1 MAPVTFAVT
10 TRSRLRGIHRFPQMF
25 VSSLRIK
32 RQLAATP
39 GCVRF
44 ASIVAGPREFWTI
57 TVWESRDK
65 MLDFMRSGVHEQIMW
80 QVGRWLRSFWLMR
93 WRPTDDE
100 YGAWDAQPLSPSRAR
115 RRQSRQ
121 RTQQE
126 KAALEAAL
134 EAMPV
139 LKASAGPD
147 GAPTYATSAT
157 ARRQGKLVSGAAA
170 LVVRLKADSLGR
182 SGRGWREMRRIGERL
197 ATDES
202 VLRSVV
208 GVSGLYEHYALAVL
222 RDEAACARFLD
233 DPHLQQ
239 VAEEWGDGYWAMRWR
254 PMNEFGHWDTLRLR
268 RETLGPSA
276 IPVPTAA
283 ARAAKHPDDE

>member
-1 MAPVTFAVT
+1 MDSVAFAVT
-10 TRSRLRGIHRFPQMF
+10 TRSRLRGVHRFPQMF
-25 VSSLRIK
+25 VSSWRIK
-32 RQLAATP
+32 RQLATTP

-57 TVWESRDK
+57 TVWENRDK
-65 MLDFMRSGVHEQIMW
+65 MLDFMRSGVHERFMW
-80 QVGRWLRSFWLMR
+80 KVGKWLRSFWLMR

-100 YGAWDAQPLSPSRAR
+100 YGTWDAQPLSPSRAR
-115 RRQSRQ
+115 RSQSRP
-121 RTQQE
+121 RTPEE

-139 LKASAGPD
+139 LKASAGPE

-157 ARRQGKLVSGAAA
+157 ARRQGKLVSGGAAV
-170 LVVRLKADSLGR
+170 VVRLKADSLWR
-182 SGRGWREMRRIGERL
+182 SRRAWRETQRIRSWL
-197 ATDES
+197 AVDAS
-202 VLRSVV
+202 VLRYVT
-208 GVSGLYEHYALAVL
+208 GVAGLYEHYALAVL

-233 DPHLQQ
+233 DLRLREL
-239 VAEEWGDGYWAMRWR
+239 AEEWGDGYWAMHWR
-254 PMNEFGHWDTLRLR
+254 PMNEFGHWDKLRLR

-283 ARAAKHPDDE
+283 ARAAEHPDDE